1 MKSIEVELLR
11 KQIAKLEA
19 PEFDLKAWKTG
30 TIVLLERI
38 FGPANQKLVQI
49 DRIVYDQ
56 SSWALREAM
65 GSKNLMDTCKK
76 QGREV
81 LLIAIEELETL
92 GLPEELEAARS
103 EPLKALLTQALEAE
117 LKISQYREIVGIINS
132 EKPIDERKKA
142 IIDRLHEYGASL
154 TDDIL
159 ATVLTSE
166 QVKGLL

>member
-1 MKSIEVELLR
+1 MKTIEVELLR
-11 KQIAKLEA
+11 KQITKLDA
-19 PEFDLKAWKTG
+19 PDFDLKAWKTG

-38 FGPANQKLVQI
+38 FGPNNQKLIQI

-92 GLPEELEAARS
+92 GLPEDVKAARN
-103 EPLKALLTQALEAE
+103 EPLKAVLTQALEAE

-132 EKPIDERKKA
+132 EISIGEKKTA
-142 IIDRLHEYGASL
+142 ILDKLHEYGASSP
-154 TDDIL
+154 DDIL
-159 ATVLTSE
+159 AAVLTSE
-166 QVKGLL
+166 QVKGVL

>member
-1 MKSIEVELLR
+1 MKSAEIELMK
-11 KQIAKLEA
+11 KQIAKLDA
-19 PEFDLKAWKTG
+19 PDFDLKAWKTG

-38 FGPANQKLVQI
+38 FGPGNQKLVQI

-56 SSWALREAM
+56 NSWALREAM

-81 LLIAIEELETL
+81 LQIAIEELQTL
-92 GLPEELEAARS
+92 GLPKDVEAARN
-103 EPLKALLTQALEAE
+103 EPLKAVLIQSLESE
-117 LKISQYREIVGIINS
+117 LKISQYREIVGLINS
-132 EKPIDERKKA
+132 EKPIAERKKA
-142 IIDRLHEYGASL
+142 IIDRLHEYGASI

-159 ATVLTSE
+159 ASLLTSE

>member
-11 KQIAKLEA
+11 KQIAKLEQ

-38 FGPANQKLVQI
+38 FGPGNQKLVQI

-92 GLPEELEAARS
+92 GLPEELEAARN
-103 EPLKALLTQALEAE
+103 EPLKTVLTKALEAE
-117 LKISQYREIVGIINS
+117 LKISQYREIVEIINS
-132 EKPIDERKKA
+132 EKPKSEKKKV
-142 IIDRLHEYGASL
+142 IIEKLHEYGAAL

-159 ATVLTSE
+159 ALVLTSE